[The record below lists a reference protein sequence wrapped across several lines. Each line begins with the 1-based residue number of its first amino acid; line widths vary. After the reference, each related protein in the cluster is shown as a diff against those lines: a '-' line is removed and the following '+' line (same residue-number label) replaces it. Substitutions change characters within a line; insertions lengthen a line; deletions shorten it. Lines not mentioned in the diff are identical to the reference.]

1 MRRPPYLS
9 RPTLITFAGLL
20 VGILGLVIQWIAVPA
35 KFAGAEGT
43 FGISFPP
50 GIAIL
55 LAFGLLT
62 LFTVRWWWHPVFAV
76 LISFWIAG
84 AGTMAGKTGPNLTS
98 HNVGTVAGTAI
109 MIIGLVASFV
119 AGIVSMRTGLRIRKA
134 IRTSSAP
141 PSAA

>member
-1 MRRPPYLS
+1 MRRLPYLS
-9 RPTLITFAGLL
+9 RPTLISLAGLL
-20 VGILGLVIQWIAVPA
+20 VGIVGLVIQWIAVPA

-50 GIAIL
+50 GIAFI

-62 LFTVRWWWHPVFAV
+62 LATVRWWWHPVFAV

-98 HNVGTVAGTAI
+98 HDFGTVAGTAI
-109 MIIGLVASFV
+109 MVAGLIASFV
-119 AGIVSMRTGLRIRKA
+119 AGLVSMRTGRRVRKA
-134 IRTSSAP
+134 TRTR
-141 PSAA
+141 AA